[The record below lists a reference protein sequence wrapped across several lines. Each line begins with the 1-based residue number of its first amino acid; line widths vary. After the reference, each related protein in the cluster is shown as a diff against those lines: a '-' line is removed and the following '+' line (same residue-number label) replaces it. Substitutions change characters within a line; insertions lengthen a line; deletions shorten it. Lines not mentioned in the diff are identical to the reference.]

1 MKYSFLLA
9 YLIFIFLA
17 CKSKVENNDNKNS
30 QITKASDSLKNSL
43 DTVKI
48 IATDD
53 TNSIVSPP
61 PFLKPFIL
69 PQHTI
74 LKVEKGDLN
83 NDKLEDYIVILE
95 DLEGEGQ
102 SARPVLLIT
111 QNADATYQLAARN
124 DSIVGCKKC
133 GGSFDPLAGITIKNS
148 FFTLEQEGGSRERWT
163 NYITF
168 RYDSNRKTWILHRID
183 ETGIDTLDAN
193 DENISQKVRTAKNF
207 GTVLFTDFRESH
219 F

>member
-1 MKYSFLLA
+1 ML
-9 YLIFIFLA
+9 IFLA
-17 CKSKVENNDNKNS
+17 CQSKVENSDSKNPE
-30 QITKASDSLKNSL
+30 ITKASDSLKSPL
-43 DTVKI
+43 DTVKT
-48 IATDD
+48 IAIYDA
-53 TNSIVSPP
+53 NSMASTP
-61 PFLKPFIL
+61 PFLKPYIL
-69 PQHTI
+69 PRHTI

-95 DLEGEGQ
+95 DLEGEGE

-148 FFTLEQEGGSRERWT
+148 FFTLEQEGGTRDRWT

-168 RYDSNRKTWILHRID
+168 RYNSNKKTWILHRID
-183 ETGIDTLDAN
+183 ETGVDTFDPN